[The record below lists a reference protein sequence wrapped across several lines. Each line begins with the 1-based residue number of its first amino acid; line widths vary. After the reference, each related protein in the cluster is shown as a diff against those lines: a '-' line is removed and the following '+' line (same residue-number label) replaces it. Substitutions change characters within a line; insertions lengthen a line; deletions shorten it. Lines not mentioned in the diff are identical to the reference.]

1 MALHPIPTTEAR
13 RDLNRTLK
21 RFRTEGPTAEP
32 VLLGAH
38 RRPEAIILPY
48 EAYELLRE
56 VIEDVAIAGQVRERD
71 REDDGT
77 RMSVDDLAEELGIDL
92 DE

>member
-1 MALHPIPTTEAR
+1 MCSGSSKNAAILGSR
-13 RDLNRTLK
+13 RTSRVPQPRRQTPYGAELRTSN
-21 RFRTEGPTAEP
+21 
-32 VLLGAH
+32 
-38 RRPEAIILPY
+38 
-48 EAYELLRE
+48 ELLRE